1 MFQEYNPSPA
11 GAKVGDCAVRAVSK
25 ALGTDWET
33 AYTMLALKGF
43 EMSDMPNS
51 NAVINAV
58 LSDKGFER
66 DVIPNTC
73 PNCYTVWEFA
83 EDHPEGVYVLGTGTH
98 VVAIVD
104 GVIHDS
110 WNSSNEYPVYFWKR
124 KEVN

>member
-1 MFQEYNPSPA
+1 
-11 GAKVGDCAVRAVSK
+11 
-25 ALGTDWET
+25 
-33 AYTMLALKGF
+33 
-43 EMSDMPNS
+43 
-51 NAVINAV
+51 V

-73 PNCYTVWEFA
+73 PNCYTVGEFA